1 MIEEGQAFP
10 DFSMADQDGN
20 VITKSDLKGK
30 KAVLYFYPKDDTPG
44 CTTEACNFRD
54 ALPTFGGV
62 PVYGVSP
69 DDAKS
74 HKKFAKK
81 FELNFPL
88 LVDEDHRLTEQLGLW
103 VEKSMYGKTFM
114 GVERTTFVL
123 DENGNIL
130 KLFRKVK
137 PQDHA
142 EEVRDA
148 LQ

>member
-1 MIEEGQAFP
+1 M
-10 DFSMADQDGN
+10 SDQDGN
-20 VITKSDLKGK
+20 IVTKDDLKGK

-54 ALPTFGGV
+54 ALPSFGGV

-69 DDAKS
+69 DDVKS
-74 HKKFAKK
+74 HQKFAKK
-81 FELNFPL
+81 FGLNFPL

-103 VEKSMYGKTFM
+103 VEKSMFGKTFM

-123 DENGNIL
+123 DENGDVR
-130 KLFRKVK
+130 KLFRKVS

-142 EEVRDA
+142 EEVRA
-148 LQ
+148 AIQ